1 MNFIQDQRLK
11 IWMQHPDAIRR
22 LPKRF
27 GIHLKNKH
35 PIATIKTK
43 KTNGEFCRSVPYDWG
58 SLRVNKTSKTS
69 TTMTEPPNTTKR
81 LLSRIKLN
89 IISTLAARNPSV
101 FMGCEAS

>member
-11 IWMQHPDAIRR
+11 IWMQHPEAIRR
-22 LPKRF
+22 LPF

-43 KTNGEFCRSVPYDWG
+43 KTNGEFCRSLPYDWG

-69 TTMTEPPNTTKR
+69 TTMTKPPNTTKT

-89 IISTLAARNPSV
+89 IISTLAARNLSV
-101 FMGCEAS
+101 FMSCEAS